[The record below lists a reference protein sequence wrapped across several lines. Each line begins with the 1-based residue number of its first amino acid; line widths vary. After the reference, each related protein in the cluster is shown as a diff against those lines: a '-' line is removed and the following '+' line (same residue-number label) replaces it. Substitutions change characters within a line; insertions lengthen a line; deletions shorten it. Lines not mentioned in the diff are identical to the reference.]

1 MKELRNALTEVKEAI
16 AGKRKLQSADSLL
29 DELYITVSVSDD
41 FAKEAKRLAKKY
53 HSFKQDYKEFLDS
66 IKENPLQGDEI
77 TKNIRKIRIAIKSKG
92 KGKSG
97 GARVITFNVLTNV
110 ENGQVVFLLLYDKED
125 ASTVKVNVVKQ
136 LVQDMGFD
144 IE

>member
-1 MKELRNALTEVKEAI
+1 MIIR
-16 AGKRKLQSADSLL
+16 DSKTLL
-29 DELYITVSVSDD
+29 L
-41 FAKEAKRLAKKY
+41 L
-53 HSFKQDYKEFLDS
+53 LDS

-77 TKNIRKIRIAIKSKG
+77 TKNIRKIRMAIKSKG

>member
-1 MKELRNALTEVKEAI
+1 MPESVN
-16 AGKRKLQSADSLL
+16 SNLL
-29 DELYITVSVSDD
+29 IVCSMSCNITVSVSD
-41 FAKEAKRLAKKY
+41 E
-53 HSFKQDYKEFLDS
+53 
-66 IKENPLQGDEI
+66 QGDEI
-77 TKNIRKIRIAIKSKG
+77 TKNIRKIRMAIKSKG